1 MSGHSKWS
9 TIKHQKGVTD
19 KRRGQAFSRA
29 VKLITLAVKEGGGP
43 DTSTNFRLRL
53 AIDKAKA
60 INMPKDNIERAIAR
74 GAGNAEGGGLA
85 ELLYEGFGPH
95 QSAILVECIT
105 DNNNRTISQ
114 VKSYFEKRGFSLG
127 SSGSA
132 AYLFDKKGKIVVV
145 KGKNP
150 EEDQLKLIDFNP
162 DDIIDVGEDF
172 VLICPPSDLDKLQN
186 SLNSEGFTIKEFTLN
201 FYPKSPIE
209 LVDKEKESLIEFL
222 SNLEDLEDVENV
234 YTNVSLD

>member
-29 VKLITLAVKEGGGP
+29 VKLITLAVKEGGGA
-43 DTSTNFRLRL
+43 DASTNFKLRL
-53 AIDKAKA
+53 AIDKAKT
-60 INMPKDNIERAIAR
+60 INMPKNNIDRAVAR
-74 GAGNAEGGGLA
+74 GAGNAEEGGLV

-105 DNNNRTISQ
+105 DNKNRTISQ

-132 AYLFDKKGKIVVV
+132 AYLFDKKGEIIIA

-150 EEDQLKLIDFNP
+150 EADQLKLMDFNP
-162 DDIIDVGEDF
+162 DDIIDAGEDF
-172 VLICPPSDLDKLQN
+172 VLLCLPSDLDKLQH
-186 SLNSEGFTIKEFTLN
+186 SLHKEGFAVKEFTLS
-201 FYPKSPIE
+201 FYPKSPIV
-209 LVDKEKESLIEFL
+209 LSDKEGKDLINFL
-222 SNLEDLEDVENV
+222 TNLEDLEDVENA
-234 YTNVSLD
+234 YTNVSLG